1 MTAPIKKLFTGAS
14 KVSFPHSGKPSTLT
28 IRLKPDERL
37 WLEQRAGK
45 HSLSAYARRK
55 LFGETERA
63 LGVQPKAD
71 HIALAQL
78 LAKLGQSSLAQ
89 SMAVLALAA
98 RNGNLPILEE
108 TEEALQQSC
117 DDIAEMKSLL
127 MAGLGIEED

>member
-14 KVSFPHSGKPSTLT
+14 KAPFSHSGKPSTLT

-55 LFGETERA
+55 LFGKSKRKVA
-63 LGVQPKAD
+63 VQPKAD

-117 DDIAEMKSLL
+117 EDIAEMKSLL
-127 MAGLGIEED
+127 MAGLGIEEE